1 MKTLHELAIEYAK
14 SIYQE
19 EYDDPTFAP
28 DVFQTKNDFAA
39 GYNAANEWIS
49 VEDELP
55 KDGTYIVM
63 THKGFSQEDIS
74 FIFYENSDESDLKA
88 NFTHWRPINND

>member
-28 DVFQTKNDFAA
+28 DVYQSKNDFAA
-39 GYNAANEWIS
+39 GYKAAFEWIS
-49 VEDELP
+49 VDDELP
-55 KDGTYIVM
+55 ENETYINL
-63 THKGFSQEDIS
+63 KLKNGDLGAR
-74 FIFYENSDESDLKA
+74 FYENIDKDMLLRTCS
-88 NFTHWRPINND
+88 HWRPINND

>member
-19 EYDDPTFAP
+19 EYDDPTFTP

-39 GYNAANEWIS
+39 GYKAAQEWIS
-49 VEDELP
+49 VDDELP
-55 KDGTYIVM
+55 ENETYINI
-63 THKGFSQEDIS
+63 KLKNGDLGAR
-74 FIFYENSDESDLKA
+74 FYESIDKDMLLNTS
-88 NFTHWRPINND
+88 THWRPINND

>member
-1 MKTLHELAIEYAK
+1 MKTIEEKAEEYAK
-14 SIYQE
+14 NKIKGYNDYFLQPQFSNAK
-19 EYDDPTFAP
+19 T
-28 DVFQTKNDFAA
+28 DFAA
-39 GYNAANEWIS
+39 GYKAAFEWIS